1 MYQKNVVKKKH
12 VDLLL
17 IGEEDKRHYVLIKDF
32 NPFKYDYILHW
43 GRKHFCHYC
52 LQAFSAEEILNINM
66 PKKLN
71 TLNSKTLRLKWNHHS
86 WFMQGL
92 KVF

>member
-32 NPFKYDYILHW
+32 NPFKYDYILH
-43 GRKHFCHYC
+43 
-52 LQAFSAEEILNINM
+52 
-66 PKKLN
+66 
-71 TLNSKTLRLKWNHHS
+71 
-86 WFMQGL
+86 
-92 KVF
+92 